1 MSPRAF
7 VVTDHVQIARVIEH
21 HLATIWNEAQCR
33 VYAPKSSG
41 RLHPAFTAA
50 GFDLAVVDERADHG
64 RGGQW
69 LANLLHRP
77 EFPPII
83 YLLAKDDPSALVQAR
98 SQGAVDCFVRD
109 RIDHTRFA
117 AAARTA
123 FERRD
128 VMMQRLQS
136 GPDYVRVCRFG
147 TVAIQGYRYVR
158 ELAEG
163 AGGGSAKVYLA
174 ESEAAGEMVVLK
186 VLHLETEGSE
196 GGNVVYARFLQEF
209 ELISRIRHPNVVR
222 LLDQGVADDHT
233 YIAMEYFPKGDLRAR
248 MSEAIAPKLA
258 LKWLAQMAAALEAVH
273 ARGVLHRDLKPGN
286 VMLRADGSVALIDF
300 GIAKYSHAKTSLT
313 AAGAIFGT
321 PYYMSPEQGHG
332 EGVDQRS
339 DLYSIG
345 IIFYEMLMRK
355 KPFLA
360 PTPMGVIY
368 LHRNAPVPMLGE
380 AFTALQPLIDGLLAK
395 KPQDRFESAAALSR
409 EIERLRTL
417 EAFA

>member
-1 MSPRAF
+1 MPRAF
-7 VVTDHVQIARVIEH
+7 VVTDHVQIGRVLEH
-21 HLATIWNEAQCR
+21 HLTTIWSEAQCR
-33 VYAPKSSG
+33 VYSPKSSG

-50 GFDLAVVDERADHG
+50 GFDFAIVDERADHG

-77 EFPPII
+77 DFPPVL
-83 YLLAKDDPSALVQAR
+83 YLISKDDERTLPPGV
-98 SQGAVDCFVRD
+98 VDCFVRD
-109 RIDHTRFA
+109 RIDHARFA
-117 AAARTA
+117 NAAHAA
-123 FERRD
+123 VD
-128 VMMQRLQS
+128 QRHAMRQRMHG
-136 GPDYVRVCRFG
+136 GPDYLRACRFND
-147 TVAIQGYRYVR
+147 VVIQGHRHVR
-158 ELAEG
+158 ELAAG

-174 ESEAAGEMVVLK
+174 ESEAAGDMVVLK
-186 VLHLETEGSE
+186 VLHLEEEEGDERSTLAYE
-196 GGNVVYARFLQEF
+196 RFMQEY

-222 LLDQGVADDHT
+222 ILDLGIADDHA
-233 YIAMEYFPKGDLRAR
+233 YIAMEYFPQGDLRERLSAPI
-248 MSEAIAPKLA
+248 EPKLA

-332 EGVDQRS
+332 ESVDERS
-339 DLYSIG
+339 DLYSVG

-368 LHRNAPVPMLGE
+368 LHRKAPVPLLPDELG
-380 AFTALQPLIDGLLAK
+380 ALQPLISGLLAK
-395 KPQDRFESAAALSR
+395 QRGDRYASAAALSQ
-409 EIERLRTL
+409 EVERLRKSA
-417 EAFA
+417 AFA